1 MFWYYHSIVYVYLC
15 VYFEKLELDSFGSS
29 LLTGS
34 PGKAERQFSDM
45 DFLEPDTKS
54 SPGQSKSMQPS
65 NHSWCEEQYGEKGEG
80 GLNCAI
86 FVGSL

>member
-1 MFWYYHSIVYVYLC
+1 MSICAFILK
-15 VYFEKLELDSFGSS
+15 KLELNSFGSS

-34 PGKAERQFSDM
+34 TVKAERQFSDM
-45 DFLEPDTKS
+45 DFLEPETKS

-65 NHSWCEEQYGEKGEG
+65 NHSWCEEKCGKKGEG